1 MSAVTVRATLRWSAL
16 RVATAAALG
25 LWAAMFW
32 TLFLTGRTYLYLS
45 TRTSWLVPT
54 GAIIFTAGA
63 LGRLATARSD
73 RDEPVDRHNAWG
85 LGLMA
90 LPVVLVLALPP
101 ATLGAYTVQKR
112 STFAGSAIGA
122 TARDVTGPLDF
133 VDIGAAQSFPAAM
146 DELRARAGEPITLDG
161 FVTKEA
167 SAPPDEILLTR
178 YIVTCCVAD
187 ATIAQVR
194 IVGLPPGDY
203 ENDEWLQV
211 TGNMYPVGREVLVA
225 ANGAAEI
232 PVPDQPYLSP

>member
-1 MSAVTVRATLRWSAL
+1 MSAVAAHTTLRWSPTRLA
-16 RVATAAALG
+16 AAAALG

-32 TLFLTGRTYLYLS
+32 MLFVTGRTYLYLS

-54 GAIIFTAGA
+54 GAIIFTAA
-63 LGRLATARSD
+63 AIGRLATARSQCH
-73 RDEPVDRHNAWG
+73 EPVDRHNAWG

-112 STFAGSAIGA
+112 ATFAGSAIGA

-146 DELRARAGEPITLDG
+146 DQLRARAGEPIALEG

-194 IVGLPPGDY
+194 VVGLPAGEY
-203 ENDEWLQV
+203 TNDEWLQV
-211 TGNMYPVGREVLVA
+211 TGNAYPVGREVLVA
-225 ANGAAEI
+225 AQSATEI
-232 PVPDQPYLSP
+232 PVPDQPYLTP

>member
-1 MSAVTVRATLRWSAL
+1 MSAVATPVTLRWSAVRL
-16 RVATAAALG
+16 ATAAALG

-32 TLFLTGRTYLYLS
+32 VLFATGRTYLYLS
-45 TRTSWLVPT
+45 SRTSWLVPT
-54 GAIIFTAGA
+54 GAVIFTLAA
-63 LGRLATARSD
+63 IGRLATARAAQP
-73 RDEPVDRHNAWG
+73 EPVDRRTAWG
-85 LGLMA
+85 LGVMA

-101 ATLGAYTVQKR
+101 ATLGAYSVHKR
-112 STFAGSAIGA
+112 AAFAGSAIGA

-133 VDIGAAQSFPAAM
+133 VDIGAAQSFPTAM
-146 DELRARAGEPITLDG
+146 EQLRARAGEPITLEG

-167 SAPPDEILLTR
+167 SSPPDEILLTR

-211 TGNMYPVGREVLVA
+211 TGNVYPVGREVLVA
-225 ANGAAEI
+225 ANGATQI
-232 PVPDQPYLSP
+232 PVPEQPYLTP

>member
-1 MSAVTVRATLRWSAL
+1 MSAVTATTTMRWSPTRLA
-16 RVATAAALG
+16 AAAALA

-32 TLFLTGRTYLYLS
+32 MLFATGRTYLYLS

-54 GAIIFTAGA
+54 GAVIFTAGA
-63 LGRLATARSD
+63 IGRLVTARTQRREPID
-73 RDEPVDRHNAWG
+73 RNNAWG
-85 LGLMA
+85 FGLLA

-122 TARDVTGPLDF
+122 TARSVTGPLDF

-146 DELRARAGEPITLDG
+146 DQLRSRAGEPITLEG
-161 FVTKEA
+161 FVTTEA

-194 IVGLPPGDY
+194 VVGLPPGTY
-203 ENDEWLQV
+203 TNDEWLQV
-211 TGNMYPVGREVLVA
+211 TGDVYPVGREVLVA
-225 ANGAAEI
+225 ATSVTQI
-232 PVPDQPYLSP
+232 PVPDQPYLTP